1 VEGVVNPR
9 VLLIGALVLM
19 PASAWA
25 QTTPSTRGLKTPG
38 SVDPAEARSLIN
50 MEAGS
55 LDPATQQ
62 TDFSRLWIVGGA
74 GSMSFL
80 ADCEECGD
88 PEDYQH
94 SYGLLVNAGR
104 AVTRRIDVGG
114 ELVWTPGETAAGD
127 PVRTTFVLAATQF
140 RPWQS
145 HGFFVKGGIGIAF
158 IKNRVT
164 IEQDSGEFITKSL
177 AVAIG
182 GGWEWRLRGRVG
194 AQIYASQHVAAAGD
208 ILTSIGAANNV
219 MVNFWSLGG
228 AVVIR

>member
-1 VEGVVNPR
+1 VKP
-9 VLLIGALVLM
+9 GALAGAALIAFVSI
-19 PASAWA
+19 PAAAAA
-25 QTTPSTRGLKTPG
+25 QTTATLTRGLKTPG
-38 SVDPAEARSLIN
+38 SIA

-55 LDPATQQ
+55 LDPAQQ
-62 TDFSRLWIVGGA
+62 QADFSRLWIVGGA

-104 AVTRRIDVGG
+104 AITRRLDFGA
-114 ELVWTPGETAAGD
+114 ELVWTPGEAASGD
-127 PVRTTFVLAATQF
+127 PVRTTFLLAATQF

-145 HGFFVKGGIGIAF
+145 QGFFVKGGIGIAF

-164 IEQDSGEFITKSL
+164 IPGQDSGEFVTKSL
-177 AVAIG
+177 AVVIG

-194 AQIYASQHVAAAGD
+194 AEVYASQHVAAAGD
-208 ILTSIGAANNV
+208 ILTSAGTANNV
-219 MVNFWSLGG
+219 MVNFWSVGG